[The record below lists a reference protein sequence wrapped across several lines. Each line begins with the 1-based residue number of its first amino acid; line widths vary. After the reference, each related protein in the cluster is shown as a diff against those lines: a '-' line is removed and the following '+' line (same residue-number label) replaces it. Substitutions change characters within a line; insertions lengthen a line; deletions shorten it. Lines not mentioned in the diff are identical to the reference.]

1 MSTLTLNTEPL
12 AASVSFDAD
21 VFRVAVEDGRELSVP
36 IEWFPRLLDAAAS
49 QRDNWRLIG
58 RGEGIHW
65 PEIDEDIS
73 VLGLLAGFGD
83 TTKRVAAE

>member
-12 AASVSFDAD
+12 AIEVAFDGEM
-21 VFRVAVEDGRELSVP
+21 FRVVLKDGRELSVP
-36 IEWFPRLLDAAAS
+36 TEWFPRLHNATPA
-49 QRDNWRLIG
+49 QRRNWRLIG

-65 PEIDEDIS
+65 PDVDEDIS

-83 TTKRVAAE
+83 ATRRTAAE

>member
-12 AASVSFDAD
+12 ATDLVFAD
-21 VFRVAVEDGRELSVP
+21 HVFRVVLEDGRELSVP
-36 IEWFPRLLDAAAS
+36 IDWFPRLRDASAA
-49 QRDNWRLIG
+49 QRSNWRLIG

-73 VLGLLAGFGD
+73 VLGLLAGFAD
-83 TTKRVAAE
+83 TGRVPAE